1 MSISLAFSG
10 GKPCCNKKAA
20 KNAVACK
27 FNQAAIGADKDIA
40 GELIAE
46 TIDGDQKSYKCNI
59 DTGNQCTNNVKKSWW
74 KFWVKKSSKTCS
86 CMKTE
91 QLQIKDNSNI

>member
-27 FNQAAIGADKDIA
+27 FNQAAIGTGKATA

-46 TIDGDQKSYKCNI
+46 TTDGDQKSYKCNI
-59 DTGNQCTNNVKKSWW
+59 DTGNQCSKGTKKSWW
-74 KFWVKKSSKTCS
+74 KFWVKKSSNS
-86 CMKTE
+86 CHCIKTE
-91 QLQIKDNSNI
+91 QLQKKDNSNI